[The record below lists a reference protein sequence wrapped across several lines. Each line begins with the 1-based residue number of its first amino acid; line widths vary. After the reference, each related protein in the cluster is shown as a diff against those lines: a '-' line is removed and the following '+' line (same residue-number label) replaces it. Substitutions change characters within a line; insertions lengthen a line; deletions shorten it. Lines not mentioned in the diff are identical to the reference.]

1 MKKKLLNIKNLCLV
15 FLLTGTMNVIQ
26 AQSFSQY
33 TLTDGNVTYAGLN
46 KNNST
51 YLTNGDENVS
61 AVTPIGFNFIYRGTS
76 YTDFSASSNGF
87 IQLGTV
93 PIYNFLAYSNDLT
106 SLDFNPIIAP
116 FWDDLDATD
125 SVWSRVTG
133 NAPNRILTVE
143 WKKVRWNYQ
152 AADSNFTFK
161 LRLFETSNVIT
172 FFYGGAGVANLPS
185 ATIGMNYTGTDFLSL
200 TPGIGGTNPTLST
213 AISDNTISD
222 FPGNGGGYF
231 YSFTPPVGDFAA
243 PVVSLVNYSPAVV
256 CSPVDVTVSATI
268 SDAVSGV
275 NAASLWYSANGSAF
289 VSLPFTLISGDSL
302 SGVYQGTIPAQA
314 ANSTIQFYIQ
324 SSDYAG
330 NSANSATS
338 AFAYSALSVSAG
350 PDQTINTNTT
360 ATLNAVTTGL
370 YDTNIKISEVV
381 LFRDGIGATP
391 VYPAFID
398 IAAQD
403 FIEITNLNA
412 SAVNMGGYVIEAYEG
427 TNLITSYSLPTS
439 LNLDPNAVAVIHF
452 GPGTDDLSNNYYNN
466 GFTEDYFFS
475 GSIAGFVIKNANGQV
490 VDAVAAN
497 GYVFPSISG
506 VANSDWSGII
516 PNSGGFSG
524 LIRTGLDDNTN
535 VNWSVSD
542 VGNEMTLTSLNPG
555 LTATPLTVSFL
566 WSPGGATTA
575 SFTTPAL
582 ASTTTYIITVS
593 DGVCSASDT
602 VVVNVV
608 NPSAPVAGFYT
619 PTPNTYTLTNVSLI
633 DTSLQIPNTWKWTIT
648 PTTFI
653 YNSGS
658 STGSQN
664 PVVRFLQPGLY
675 TVSLKVTNASGMDSV
690 TKVDYINVG
699 LSYCTPTYTNG
710 TLFGDY
716 IKGVRLATLNNWP
729 TINDSIDYHDYY
741 NTFSTSLVAGNT
753 YTISILNGQY
763 PDEDI
768 AAWIDYNNNGL
779 FETAELL
786 GTVNAIDSLQPYYI
800 TFTTPS
806 VINATSARLRIRMA
820 WNVATTVDP
829 CLTFGWGETEDY
841 RVDFVSCPSEPI
853 VNLGN
858 DTTFCGSPFSFNL
871 DAGNAGASY
880 VWQTGLNT
888 QIITADTSGTYVVD
902 VTYADGCHG
911 RDSISLTGIPVVTPN
926 AVFSYSSSNLSVT
939 FSNTSTNATTYFWTF
954 GDGNSSTIASPSY
967 TYAATGQYVVT
978 LVAGNTCATDTQQFL
993 ITITNTGIANL
1004 SLKNN
1009 SVLVV
1014 PNPSN
1019 GQLNLMFE
1027 LLNTENVKAE
1037 VYNALGARVA
1047 TVDYG
1052 KVAGKQNVQMD
1063 LTALPKGVYMLK
1075 LLSDGINKTQLIS
1088 IQ

>member
-1 MKKKLLNIKNLCLV
+1 MKKKLLKIKNLCLV
-15 FLLTGTMNVIQ
+15 FLLTGTINVIQ
-26 AQSFSQY
+26 AQSFAQY
-33 TLTDGNVTYAGLN
+33 ALTDGSVTYAGLN

-51 YLTNGDENVS
+51 YLTNGDENTS
-61 AVTPIGFNFIYRGTS
+61 AVIPIGFNFIYRGIT

-93 PIYNFLAYSNDLT
+93 PIYNFFAHYNDLI

-143 WKKVRWNYQ
+143 WKKVKWDYQ

-172 FFYGGAGVANLPS
+172 FFYGSAGVANLPS
-185 ATIGMNYTGTDFLSL
+185 ATIGMNYTGTNFLSL
-200 TPGIGGTNPTLST
+200 TPGTGGANPTLSI
-213 AISDNTISD
+213 AVSDNSIAD

-231 YSFTPPVGDFAA
+231 YSFTPPVGDFAP
-243 PVVSLVNYSPAVV
+243 PVVSLVNYSPSVV

-268 SDAVSGV
+268 DDAVSGV
-275 NAASLWYSANGSAF
+275 NAANLWYSVNGIFGS
-289 VSLPFTLISGDSL
+289 VPFTLISGDSL
-302 SGVYQGTIPAQA
+302 SGVYQGIIPAQA
-314 ANSTIQFYIQ
+314 ANSTFQFYIQ

-330 NSANSATS
+330 NNGNSATTT
-338 AFAYSALSVSAG
+338 FAYSTLSVSAG
-350 PDQTINTNTT
+350 NDQTINTNTT

-370 YDTNIKISEVV
+370 YDANIKISEVV
-381 LFRDGIGATP
+381 LFRAGIGATP
-391 VYPAFID
+391 VYPAYID
-398 IAAQD
+398 ITAQD

-412 SAVNMGGYVIEAYEG
+412 TAVNMGGYIIEVYEG
-427 TNLITSYSLPTS
+427 TNLIFSYSLPAT
-439 LNLDPNAVAVIHF
+439 LDLDPNGVAVIHF
-452 GPGTDDLSNNYYNN
+452 GPGTDDLNNNYYNN
-466 GFTEDYFFS
+466 WFTEDYFFS
-475 GSIAGFVIKNANGQV
+475 GSLAGFVIKNANGQV

-506 VANSDWSGII
+506 VTNSEWSGNVANSSGRSGI
-516 PNSGGFSG
+516 
-524 LIRTGLDDNTN
+524 LRAGLDDNTN

-542 VGNEMTLTSLNPG
+542 AGNEMTLAGLNPG
-555 LTATPLTVSFL
+555 LSANPITVSYL

-593 DGVCSASDT
+593 DGICSASDT

-608 NPSAPVAGFYT
+608 TPSAPVAGFYT
-619 PTPNTYTLTNVSLI
+619 PTPNTYTLTNVSLL
-633 DTSLQIPNTWKWTIT
+633 DTSLQIPNTWNWTIT

-658 STGSQN
+658 SAGSQN

-690 TKVDYINVG
+690 TKVDYINVS
-699 LSYCTPTYTNG
+699 LSYCTPTYLNG
-710 TLFGDY
+710 TLYGDY

-729 TINDSIDYHDYY
+729 TINDSIAYHDYY
-741 NTFSTSLVAGNT
+741 NTYSTSLVAGNT

-768 AAWIDYNNNGL
+768 AAWIDYNNNGV
-779 FETAELL
+779 FDTAELL

-806 VINATSARLRIRMA
+806 VINVTSARLRIRMA
-820 WNVATTVDP
+820 WNVTTTVDP
-829 CLTFGWGETEDY
+829 CLNFGFGETEDY
-841 RVDFVSCPSEPI
+841 RIDFVSCPSEPT

-858 DTTFCGSPFSFNL
+858 DTTFCGSPFAFNL

-902 VTYADGCHG
+902 VTYPDGCHG
-911 RDSISLTGIPVVTPN
+911 RDSISITGIPFITPN
-926 AVFSYSSSNLSVT
+926 AGFSYNATNLIVVFSNS
-939 FSNTSTNATTYFWTF
+939 STNATTYFWTF
-954 GDGNSSTIASPSY
+954 GDGSSSTLNNPSY
-967 TYAATGQYVVT
+967 TYSATGQYMVT
-978 LVAGNTCATDTQQFL
+978 LIASNSCATDTQQFL
-993 ITITNTGIANL
+993 ITITNTGISNL

-1019 GQLNLMFE
+1019 GQLSLMFE
-1027 LLNTENVKAE
+1027 LINTENVTAE
-1037 VYNALGARVA
+1037 VYNAVGARV
-1047 TVDYG
+1047 VNVGYG
-1052 KVAGKQNVQMD
+1052 KITGKQNLQLD

-1075 LLSDGINKTQLIS
+1075 LTGDAMNKTQMIS